1 MLTGYPLS
9 CTLGRT
15 VLGIG
20 SGVARFLMTAE
31 YATYR
36 YLRCVVNVMHIFFVF
51 TRAMWCPHTI
61 SMLLSMRAPANFSKN
76 SRRKTSKQTFSSIPR
91 ALHPQ
96 VQGAKISL
104 KTFFL
109 CIGSEMLK

>member
-9 CTLGRT
+9 CTLGRS

-36 YLRCVVNVMHIFFVF
+36 YLRCVVNVMLKLILKYFCKI
-51 TRAMWCPHTI
+51 T
-61 SMLLSMRAPANFSKN
+61 
-76 SRRKTSKQTFSSIPR
+76 SRLPR
-91 ALHPQ
+91 
-96 VQGAKISL
+96 
-104 KTFFL
+104 F
-109 CIGSEMLK
+109 

>member
-9 CTLGRT
+9 YTLGRS

-36 YLRCVVNVMHIFFVF
+36 YLRCVVNVMLCSVN
-51 TRAMWCPHTI
+51 CPFH
-61 SMLLSMRAPANFSKN
+61 
-76 SRRKTSKQTFSSIPR
+76 
-91 ALHPQ
+91 
-96 VQGAKISL
+96 
-104 KTFFL
+104 
-109 CIGSEMLK
+109 

>member
-9 CTLGRT
+9 CTLGRS

-36 YLRCVVNVMHIFFVF
+36 YLRCVVNVILSIAETASPELFCVSFELRISNMEIAFVNNLTSNYKRVPLLFFCLR
-51 TRAMWCPHTI
+51 T
-61 SMLLSMRAPANFSKN
+61 
-76 SRRKTSKQTFSSIPR
+76 RKTT
-91 ALHPQ
+91 
-96 VQGAKISL
+96 
-104 KTFFL
+104 
-109 CIGSEMLK
+109 

>member
-9 CTLGRT
+9 CTLGRS

-36 YLRCVVNVMHIFFVF
+36 YLRCVVNVQYILDYPV
-51 TRAMWCPHTI
+51 
-61 SMLLSMRAPANFSKN
+61 MLGNLFSKIL
-76 SRRKTSKQTFSSIPR
+76 T
-91 ALHPQ
+91 
-96 VQGAKISL
+96 G
-104 KTFFL
+104 
-109 CIGSEMLK
+109 